1 MSTTILFLIA
11 VGSFA
16 VAIYIGRRERNLATE
31 LVNAKNKEHLHIST
45 IANLRAK
52 NETLKMSIEMQQK
65 ITKWA
70 ESEFKIL
77 AHRHAEQMTTKR
89 FKRSDPKF
97 EPARIKAV
105 NEIINTAYG
114 VRPAELNV

>member
-1 MSTTILFLIA
+1 MITTILFLIA
-11 VGSFA
+11 VGSSA
-16 VAIYIGRRERNLATE
+16 ATIYIGNRARNLATK
-31 LVNAKNKEHLHIST
+31 LVNAENREHLHIST

-52 NETLKMSIEMQQK
+52 NERLKINIETQQK

-70 ESEFKIL
+70 ESEFKKL
-77 AHRHAEQMTTKR
+77 AHRHAEQMTGRR

-114 VRPAELNV
+114 IRPAELHM

>member
-1 MSTTILFLIA
+1 MIPTILFLIA
-11 VGSFA
+11 VGSSA
-16 VAIYIGRRERNLATE
+16 ATIYIGNRARNLTAE
-31 LVNAKNKEHLHIST
+31 LANTKNKEHLHIST

-52 NETLKMSIEMQQK
+52 NETLKMNIEMQQK

-70 ESEFKIL
+70 ESEFKKL
-77 AHRHAEQMTTKR
+77 AHRHAEQITGRR

-114 VRPAELNV
+114 VRPVELNV